1 MEARMVVD
9 PGLSKAARRAL
20 ERAKAGNPGAFA
32 RVVEEIG
39 ALPIEQQRLVAAAM
53 LPWAEQEI
61 AALDARIS
69 RQLELVRQL
78 EAARTGKQQLLG
90 ELRRLLEA
98 GGPLGGLDH
107 EYHSNT

>member
-20 ERAKAGNPGAFA
+20 ERAKAGNPRAFA
-32 RVVEEIG
+32 RVVEETG
-39 ALPIEQQRLVAAAM
+39 ALPIEQQRLVASAM
-53 LPWAEQEI
+53 VPWTEKEI
-61 AALDARIS
+61 AALDVRIS
-69 RQLELVRQL
+69 KQLGLVRQL

-107 EYHSNT
+107 DYHRDT